1 MIPREFPSNL
11 QYEVTQCTVSDNNGA
26 SFNIV
31 EDSCPNPVVSGN
43 IFTSDMVAGPFT
55 SEDDKNFGMNR
66 FGMEYRAFVFN
77 SENDEHEM
85 NLSCDVTVC
94 TIGHC
99 PQLCN

>member
-1 MIPREFPSNL
+1 M
-11 QYEVTQCTVSDNNGA
+11 QYEVTKCTVSDNTGA

-31 EDSCPNPVVSGN
+31 EDSCPNPVVSGELF
-43 IFTSDMVAGPFT
+43 IDMVAGPFT

-66 FGMEYRAFVFN
+66 FGMAYRAFVFN
-77 SENDEHEM
+77 SENDDHEM

-94 TIGHC
+94 TVGHC